1 MASAES
7 EGIFSRIGTVIT
19 KTRNFVLNTLFLI
32 ILIAIIGSFFTST
45 GSAPIPEK
53 GALVIDPRGILVE
66 ERTFSNPLDNLWNL
80 NYDILEAEL
89 GEITR
94 AIELAE
100 NDSQIEMIILDLEG
114 LGNISLAQGDRIV
127 DALLQFKNSEKK
139 IVSYANSYLQSH
151 YYVSS
156 VADELYLNP
165 MGSLVIDGFGGSNLY
180 FKDFLDRYGFEAHVY
195 RVGDYKEAVEPFIRN
210 DMSEES
216 KEVNMRMLEKLWAGF
231 SEKIEIHRKLDS
243 GSINRYGVGF
253 AEELKKTKGDFARAA
268 IENNLVDEL
277 LTWDQARVRFGDRV
291 GFQEDESINSIDY
304 QSYLSS
310 QGPDISFST
319 DKVAVIN
326 IQGPIFL
333 SSEGMGA
340 TSADTAIQLI
350 REARRSEE
358 VVAIVVRVDSPGGSA
373 FASEM
378 IRLELELAQI
388 DGIPVVASFASVA
401 ASGGYWLSATS
412 DYIFTEP
419 NTVTGSIGVFS
430 VLFTAEKAASNIG
443 IQTDGVATTPF
454 SQVDP
459 FTKPNPQLSEA
470 LQLSVEHG
478 YNQFIELVA
487 RGRGLERDQVEP
499 IAQGKVWLGTEAVEN
514 GLANSSGSLSE
525 ALNKAA
531 ELAQSEDWS
540 PLFMKKPVD
549 PRDAFLAELLKTAN
563 VGSIVPETVKNVISL
578 SELDELIYQVK
589 QSSKLQALCDVCVSG
604 LR

>member
-19 KTRNFVLNTLFLI
+19 KTRNFVLNTLFVI
-32 ILIAIIGSFFTST
+32 ILIAIIASFFTSS
-45 GSAPIPEK
+45 GSAPVPDK

-66 ERTFSNPLDNLWNL
+66 ERSFSNPLDNLWNF

-114 LGNISLAQGDRIV
+114 LGNISMAQGDRII

-139 IVSYANSYLQSH
+139 IASYANSYLQSH

-216 KEVNMRMLEKLWAGF
+216 KEVNMRMLDKLWAGF
-231 SEKIEIHRKLDS
+231 SEKIEKHRKLAS

-277 LTWDQARVRFGDRV
+277 LTWDQVRVRFGDRV

-304 QSYLSS
+304 QSYLLS
-310 QGPDISFST
+310 QGPDISFSS

-333 SSEGMGA
+333 GSEGMGA

-412 DYIFTEP
+412 DYIFAEP

-443 IQTDGVATTPF
+443 IQSDGVATTPF

-478 YNQFIELVA
+478 YNQFVELVA
-487 RGRGLERDQVEP
+487 RGRGLERDLVEP

-514 GLANSSGSLSE
+514 GLANDLGSLPE

-531 ELAQSEDWS
+531 QLAQSENWS

-549 PRDAFLAELLKTAN
+549 PRDAFLAELLKSAR
-563 VGSIVPETVKNVISL
+563 VGSIVPETVKNIVNL
-578 SELDELIYQVK
+578 SELDELMYQVK

>member
-19 KTRNFVLNTLFLI
+19 KTRNFVLNTLFVI
-32 ILIAIIGSFFTST
+32 ILIAIIASFFTSS
-45 GSAPIPEK
+45 GSAPVPDK

-66 ERTFSNPLDNLWNL
+66 ERTFSNPLDNLWNF

-114 LGNISLAQGDRIV
+114 LGNISLAQGDRIIE
-127 DALLQFKNSEKK
+127 ALLQFKNSEKK
-139 IVSYANSYLQSH
+139 IASYANSYLQSH

-216 KEVNMRMLEKLWAGF
+216 KEVNMRMLDKLWAGF
-231 SEKIEIHRKLDS
+231 SEKIEKHRKLES

-291 GFQEDESINSIDY
+291 GFQEDESINRIDY
-304 QSYLSS
+304 QSYLLS
-310 QGPDISFST
+310 QGPDISFSS

-333 SSEGMGA
+333 GSEGMGA

-412 DYIFTEP
+412 DYIFAEP

-478 YNQFIELVA
+478 YNQFVELVA
-487 RGRGLERDQVEP
+487 RGRGLERDLVEP

-514 GLANSSGSLSE
+514 GLANDLGSLPE

-531 ELAQSEDWS
+531 QLAQSENWS

-549 PRDAFLAELLKTAN
+549 PRDAFLAELLKTAR

>member
-19 KTRNFVLNTLFLI
+19 KTRNFVLNTLFVI
-32 ILIAIIGSFFTST
+32 ILIAIIASFFTSS
-45 GSAPIPEK
+45 GSAPVPDK

-66 ERTFSNPLDNLWNL
+66 ERTFSNPLDNLWNF

-114 LGNISLAQGDRIV
+114 LGNISLAQGDRII
-127 DALLQFKNSEKK
+127 DALLQFKNSEKT
-139 IVSYANSYLQSH
+139 IASYANSYLQSH

-216 KEVNMRMLEKLWAGF
+216 KEVNMRMLDKLWAGF
-231 SEKIEIHRKLDS
+231 SEKIEKHRKLAS

-277 LTWDQARVRFGDRV
+277 LTWDQVRVRFGDRV

-304 QSYLSS
+304 QSYLLS
-310 QGPDISFST
+310 QGPDISFSS

-333 SSEGMGA
+333 GSEGMGA

-358 VVAIVVRVDSPGGSA
+358 VVAIVIRVDSPGGSA

-412 DYIFTEP
+412 DYIFAEP

-430 VLFTAEKAASNIG
+430 VLFTAEKAASNVG

-478 YNQFIELVA
+478 YNQFVELVA
-487 RGRGLERDQVEP
+487 RGRGLGRDLVEP

-514 GLANSSGSLSE
+514 GLANDLGSLPE

-531 ELAQSEDWS
+531 ELAQSENWS

-549 PRDAFLAELLKTAN
+549 PRDAFLAELLKTAR
-563 VGSIVPETVKNVISL
+563 VGSIVPETVKNIISL

>member
-19 KTRNFVLNTLFLI
+19 KTRNFVLNTLFVI
-32 ILIAIIGSFFTST
+32 ILIAIIASFFTSS
-45 GSAPIPEK
+45 GSAPVPDK

-66 ERTFSNPLDNLWNL
+66 ERTFSNPLDNLWNF

-114 LGNISLAQGDRIV
+114 LGNISLAQGDRII
-127 DALLQFKNSEKK
+127 DALLKFKNSEKK
-139 IVSYANSYLQSH
+139 IASYANSYLQSH

-210 DMSEES
+210 DMSDES
-216 KEVNMRMLEKLWAGF
+216 KEVNMRMLDKLWAGF
-231 SEKIEIHRKLDS
+231 SEKIEKHRKLAS

-277 LTWDQARVRFGDRV
+277 LTWDQVRVRFGDRV

-304 QSYLSS
+304 QSYLLS
-310 QGPDISFST
+310 QGPDISFSS

-333 SSEGMGA
+333 GSEGMGA

-412 DYIFTEP
+412 DYIFAEP

-478 YNQFIELVA
+478 YNQFVELVA
-487 RGRGLERDQVEP
+487 RGRGLERDLVEP

-514 GLANSSGSLSE
+514 GLANDLGSLPE

-531 ELAQSEDWS
+531 QLAQSENWS

-549 PRDAFLAELLKTAN
+549 PRDAFLAELLKTAK

-578 SELDELIYQVK
+578 SELNELIYQVK
-589 QSSKLQALCDVCVSG
+589 QSSRLQALCDVCVSG

>member
-19 KTRNFVLNTLFLI
+19 KTRNFVLNTLFVI
-32 ILIAIIGSFFTST
+32 ILIAIIASFFTSS
-45 GSAPIPEK
+45 GSAPVPDK

-66 ERTFSNPLDNLWNL
+66 ERTFSNPLDNLWNF

-114 LGNISLAQGDRIV
+114 LGNISLAQGDRII

-139 IVSYANSYLQSH
+139 IASYANSYLQSH

-216 KEVNMRMLEKLWAGF
+216 KEVNMRMLDKLWAGF
-231 SEKIEIHRKLDS
+231 SEKIEKHRKLES

-291 GFQEDESINSIDY
+291 GFQEDESINRIDY
-304 QSYLSS
+304 QSYLLS
-310 QGPDISFST
+310 QGPDISFSS

-333 SSEGMGA
+333 GSEGMGA

-412 DYIFTEP
+412 DYIFAEP

-443 IQTDGVATTPF
+443 IQTDGDATTPF

-478 YNQFIELVA
+478 YNQFVELVA
-487 RGRGLERDQVEP
+487 RGRGLERDLVEP

-514 GLANSSGSLSE
+514 GLANDLGSLPE

-531 ELAQSEDWS
+531 QLAQSENWS

-549 PRDAFLAELLKTAN
+549 PRDAFLAELLKTAR
-563 VGSIVPETVKNVISL
+563 VGSIVPETVKNIVSL

-589 QSSKLQALCDVCVSG
+589 QSSRLQALCDVCVSG

>member
-19 KTRNFVLNTLFLI
+19 KTRNFVLNTLFVI
-32 ILIAIIGSFFTST
+32 ILIAIIASFFTSS
-45 GSAPIPEK
+45 GSAPVPDK

-66 ERTFSNPLDNLWNL
+66 ERTFSNPLDNLWNF

-114 LGNISLAQGDRIV
+114 LGNISLAQGDRII

-139 IVSYANSYLQSH
+139 IASYANSYLQSH

-216 KEVNMRMLEKLWAGF
+216 KEVNMRMLDKLWAGF
-231 SEKIEIHRKLDS
+231 SEKIEKHRKLES

-253 AEELKKTKGDFARAA
+253 AEELKKTRGDFARAA

-304 QSYLSS
+304 QSYLLS
-310 QGPDISFST
+310 QGPDISFSS

-333 SSEGMGA
+333 GSEGMGA

-412 DYIFTEP
+412 DYIFAEP

-443 IQTDGVATTPF
+443 IQTDGIATTPF

-478 YNQFIELVA
+478 YNQFVELVA
-487 RGRGLERDQVEP
+487 RGRGLGRDLVEP

-514 GLANSSGSLSE
+514 GLANDLGSLPE

-531 ELAQSEDWS
+531 ELAQSENWS

-549 PRDAFLAELLKTAN
+549 PRDAFLAELLKTAR

>member
-19 KTRNFVLNTLFLI
+19 KTRNFVLNTLFVI
-32 ILIAIIGSFFTST
+32 ILIAIIASFFTSS
-45 GSAPIPEK
+45 GSAPVPDK

-66 ERTFSNPLDNLWNL
+66 ERTFSNPLDNLWNF

-114 LGNISLAQGDRIV
+114 LGNISLAQGDRII

-139 IVSYANSYLQSH
+139 IASYANSYLQSH

-216 KEVNMRMLEKLWAGF
+216 KEVNMRMLDKLWAGF
-231 SEKIEIHRKLDS
+231 SEKIEKHRKLES

-304 QSYLSS
+304 QSYLLS
-310 QGPDISFST
+310 QGPDISFSS

-333 SSEGMGA
+333 GSEGMGA

-412 DYIFTEP
+412 DYIFAEP

-478 YNQFIELVA
+478 YNQFVELVA
-487 RGRGLERDQVEP
+487 RGRGLERDLVEP

-514 GLANSSGSLSE
+514 GLANDLGSLPE

-531 ELAQSEDWS
+531 QLAQSENWS

-549 PRDAFLAELLKTAN
+549 PRDAFLAELLKTAR
-563 VGSIVPETVKNVISL
+563 VGSIVPETVKNIVSL

-589 QSSKLQALCDVCVSG
+589 QSSRLQALCDVCVSG

>member
-19 KTRNFVLNTLFLI
+19 KTRNFVLNTLFVI
-32 ILIAIIGSFFTST
+32 ILIAIIASFFTSS
-45 GSAPIPEK
+45 GSAPVPDK

-66 ERTFSNPLDNLWNL
+66 ERTFSNPLDDLWNF

-114 LGNISLAQGDRIV
+114 LGNISLAQGDRII
-127 DALLQFKNSEKK
+127 DALLKFKSSEKK
-139 IVSYANSYLQSH
+139 IASYANSYLQSH

-216 KEVNMRMLEKLWAGF
+216 KEVNMRMLDKLWAGF
-231 SEKIEIHRKLDS
+231 SEKIEKHRKLAP

-277 LTWDQARVRFGDRV
+277 LTWDQVRVRFGDRV

-304 QSYLSS
+304 QSYLLS
-310 QGPDISFST
+310 QGPDISFSS

-333 SSEGMGA
+333 GSEGMGA

-412 DYIFTEP
+412 DYIFAEP

-430 VLFTAEKAASNIG
+430 VLFTAEKAASNVG

-470 LQLSVEHG
+470 LQLGVEHG
-478 YNQFIELVA
+478 YNQFVELVA
-487 RGRGLERDQVEP
+487 RGRGLERDLVEP

-514 GLANSSGSLSE
+514 GLANELGSLPE

-531 ELAQSEDWS
+531 QLAQSENWS

-549 PRDAFLAELLKTAN
+549 PRDAFLAELLKTAR
-563 VGSIVPETVKNVISL
+563 VGSIVPETVKNIISL

>member
-19 KTRNFVLNTLFLI
+19 KTRNFVLNTLFVI
-32 ILIAIIGSFFTST
+32 ILIAIIASFFTSS
-45 GSAPIPEK
+45 GSAPVPDK

-66 ERTFSNPLDNLWNL
+66 ERTFSNPLDDLWNF

-114 LGNISLAQGDRIV
+114 LGNISLAQGDRII
-127 DALLQFKNSEKK
+127 DALLKFKSSEKK
-139 IVSYANSYLQSH
+139 IASYANSYLQSH

-216 KEVNMRMLEKLWAGF
+216 KEVNMRMLDKLWAGF
-231 SEKIEIHRKLDS
+231 SEKIEKHRKLAP

-277 LTWDQARVRFGDRV
+277 LTWDQVRVRFGDRV

-304 QSYLSS
+304 QSYLLS
-310 QGPDISFST
+310 QGPDISFSS

-333 SSEGMGA
+333 GSEGMGA

-412 DYIFTEP
+412 DYIFAEP

-430 VLFTAEKAASNIG
+430 VLFTAEKAASNVG

-478 YNQFIELVA
+478 YNQFVELVA
-487 RGRGLERDQVEP
+487 RGRGLERDLVEP

-514 GLANSSGSLSE
+514 GLANELGSLPE

-531 ELAQSEDWS
+531 QLAQSENWS

-549 PRDAFLAELLKTAN
+549 PRDAFLAELLKTAR
-563 VGSIVPETVKNVISL
+563 VGSIVPETVKNIISL

>member
-45 GSAPIPEK
+45 GSAPIPER

-243 GSINRYGVGF
+243 GSINRYGVSF

-268 IENNLVDEL
+268 IENHLVDEL

-310 QGPDISFST
+310 QGPDISFSS
-319 DKVAVIN
+319 DKIAVIN

-459 FTKPNPQLSEA
+459 FTKPNSQLSEA

-487 RGRGLERDQVEP
+487 RGRGLERDQVEQ

-578 SELDELIYQVK
+578 SEIDELIFHVT

>member
-19 KTRNFVLNTLFLI
+19 KTRNFVLNTLFVI
-32 ILIAIIGSFFTST
+32 ILIAIIASFFTSS
-45 GSAPIPEK
+45 GSAPVPDK

-66 ERTFSNPLDNLWNL
+66 ERTFSNPLDDLWNF
-80 NYDILEAEL
+80 NYDILEAKL

-114 LGNISLAQGDRIV
+114 LGNISLAQGDRII

-139 IVSYANSYLQSH
+139 IASYANSYLQSH

-210 DMSEES
+210 DMSDES
-216 KEVNMRMLEKLWAGF
+216 KEVNMRMLDKLWAGF
-231 SEKIEIHRKLDS
+231 SEKIEKHRKLAP

-253 AEELKKTKGDFARAA
+253 AKELKKTKGDFARAA

-277 LTWDQARVRFGDRV
+277 LTWDQVRVRFGDRV

-304 QSYLSS
+304 QSYLLS
-310 QGPDISFST
+310 QGPDISFSS

-333 SSEGMGA
+333 GSEGMGA

-412 DYIFTEP
+412 NYIFAEP

-478 YNQFIELVA
+478 YNQFVELVA
-487 RGRGLERDQVEP
+487 RGRGLERDLVEP

-514 GLANSSGSLSE
+514 GLANDLGSLPE

-531 ELAQSEDWS
+531 QLAQSENWS

-549 PRDAFLAELLKTAN
+549 PRDAFLAELLKTAR
-563 VGSIVPETVKNVISL
+563 VGSIVPETVKNIVSL

-589 QSSKLQALCDVCVSG
+589 QSSRLQALCDVCVSG

>member
-19 KTRNFVLNTLFLI
+19 KTRNFVLNTLFVI
-32 ILIAIIGSFFTST
+32 ILIAIIASFFTSS
-45 GSAPIPEK
+45 GSAPVPDK

-66 ERTFSNPLDNLWNL
+66 ERTFSNPLDDLWNF

-114 LGNISLAQGDRIV
+114 LGNISLAQGDRII
-127 DALLQFKNSEKK
+127 DALLQFKSSEKK
-139 IVSYANSYLQSH
+139 IASYANSYLQSH

-216 KEVNMRMLEKLWAGF
+216 KEVNMRMLDKLWAGF
-231 SEKIEIHRKLDS
+231 SEKIEKHRKLES

-291 GFQEDESINSIDY
+291 GFQEDESINRIDY
-304 QSYLSS
+304 QSYLLS
-310 QGPDISFST
+310 QGPDISFSS

-333 SSEGMGA
+333 GSEGMGA

-412 DYIFTEP
+412 DYIFAEP

-478 YNQFIELVA
+478 YNQFVELVA
-487 RGRGLERDQVEP
+487 RGRGLERDFVEP

-514 GLANSSGSLSE
+514 GLANDLGSLPE

-531 ELAQSEDWS
+531 ELAQSENWS

-549 PRDAFLAELLKTAN
+549 PRDAFLAELLKTAR
-563 VGSIVPETVKNVISL
+563 VGSIVPETVRNIVSL

>member
-19 KTRNFVLNTLFLI
+19 KTRNFVLNTLFVI
-32 ILIAIIGSFFTST
+32 ILIAIIASFFTSS
-45 GSAPIPEK
+45 GSAPIPDK

-66 ERTFSNPLDNLWNL
+66 ERTFSNPLDNLWNF

-114 LGNISLAQGDRIV
+114 LGNISLAQGDRII
-127 DALLQFKNSEKK
+127 DALLQFKNSEKT
-139 IVSYANSYLQSH
+139 IASYANSYLQSH

-216 KEVNMRMLEKLWAGF
+216 KEVNMRMLDKLWAGF
-231 SEKIEIHRKLDS
+231 SEKIEKHRKLES

-304 QSYLSS
+304 QSYLLS
-310 QGPDISFST
+310 QGPDISFSS

-333 SSEGMGA
+333 GSEGMGA

-412 DYIFTEP
+412 DYIFAEP

-478 YNQFIELVA
+478 YNQFVELVA
-487 RGRGLERDQVEP
+487 RGRGLERDLVEP

-514 GLANSSGSLSE
+514 GLANDLGSLPE

-531 ELAQSEDWS
+531 QLAQSENWS

-549 PRDAFLAELLKTAN
+549 PRDAFLAELLKTAR
-563 VGSIVPETVKNVISL
+563 VGSIVPETVKNIVSL

-589 QSSKLQALCDVCVSG
+589 QSSRLQALCDVCVSG

>member
-19 KTRNFVLNTLFLI
+19 KTRNFVLNTLFVI
-32 ILIAIIGSFFTST
+32 ILIAIIASFFTSS
-45 GSAPIPEK
+45 GSAPVPDK

-66 ERTFSNPLDNLWNL
+66 ERTFSNPLDNLWNF

-114 LGNISLAQGDRIV
+114 LGNISLAQGDRII

-139 IVSYANSYLQSH
+139 IASYANSYLQSH

-216 KEVNMRMLEKLWAGF
+216 KEVNMRMLDKLWAGF
-231 SEKIEIHRKLDS
+231 SEKIEKHRKLAS

-304 QSYLSS
+304 QSYLLS
-310 QGPDISFST
+310 QGPDISFSS

-333 SSEGMGA
+333 GSEGMGA

-412 DYIFTEP
+412 DYIFAEP

-430 VLFTAEKAASNIG
+430 VLFTEEKAASNIG

-478 YNQFIELVA
+478 YNQFVELVA
-487 RGRGLERDQVEP
+487 RGRGLERDFVEP

-514 GLANSSGSLSE
+514 GLANDLGSLPE

-531 ELAQSEDWS
+531 QLAQSENWS

-549 PRDAFLAELLKTAN
+549 PRDAFLAELLKTAR

-589 QSSKLQALCDVCVSG
+589 QSSRLQALCDVCVSG

>member
-19 KTRNFVLNTLFLI
+19 KTRNFVLNTLFVI
-32 ILIAIIGSFFTST
+32 ILIAIIASFFTSS
-45 GSAPIPEK
+45 GSAPVPDK

-66 ERTFSNPLDNLWNL
+66 ERTFSNPLDNLWNF
-80 NYDILEAEL
+80 NYDIPEVEL

-114 LGNISLAQGDRIV
+114 LGNISLAQGDRII

-139 IVSYANSYLQSH
+139 IASYANSYLQSH

-216 KEVNMRMLEKLWAGF
+216 KEVNMRMLDKLWAGF
-231 SEKIEIHRKLDS
+231 SEKIEKHRKLAS

-277 LTWDQARVRFGDRV
+277 LTWDQVRVRFGDRV

-304 QSYLSS
+304 QSYLLS
-310 QGPDISFST
+310 QGPDISFSS

-333 SSEGMGA
+333 GSEGMGA

-412 DYIFTEP
+412 DYIFAEP

-443 IQTDGVATTPF
+443 IQADGVATTPF

-478 YNQFIELVA
+478 YNQFVELVA
-487 RGRGLERDQVEP
+487 RGRGLERDFVEP

-514 GLANSSGSLSE
+514 GLANDLGSLPE

-531 ELAQSEDWS
+531 QLTQSENWS

-549 PRDAFLAELLKTAN
+549 PRDAFLAELLKTAR
-563 VGSIVPETVKNVISL
+563 VGSIVPETVKNIVSL

-589 QSSKLQALCDVCVSG
+589 QSSRLQALCDVCVSG

>member
-19 KTRNFVLNTLFLI
+19 KTRNFVLNTLFVI
-32 ILIAIIGSFFTST
+32 ILIAIIASFFTSS
-45 GSAPIPEK
+45 GSAPVPDK

-66 ERTFSNPLDNLWNL
+66 ERTFSNPLDDLWNF

-114 LGNISLAQGDRIV
+114 LGNISLAQGDRII
-127 DALLQFKNSEKK
+127 DALLKFKSSEKK
-139 IVSYANSYLQSH
+139 IASYANSYLQSH

-216 KEVNMRMLEKLWAGF
+216 KEVNMRMLDKLWAGF
-231 SEKIEIHRKLDS
+231 SEKIEKHRKLAS

-277 LTWDQARVRFGDRV
+277 LTWDQVRVRFGDRV

-304 QSYLSS
+304 QSYLLS
-310 QGPDISFST
+310 QGPDISFSS

-333 SSEGMGA
+333 GSEGMGA

-358 VVAIVVRVDSPGGSA
+358 VVAIVIRVDSPGGSA

-412 DYIFTEP
+412 DYIFAEP

-470 LQLSVEHG
+470 LQLGVEHG
-478 YNQFIELVA
+478 YNQFVELVA
-487 RGRGLERDQVEP
+487 RGRGLERDLVEP

-514 GLANSSGSLSE
+514 GLANELGSLPE

-531 ELAQSEDWS
+531 QLAQSENWS

-549 PRDAFLAELLKTAN
+549 PRDAFLAELLKTAR
-563 VGSIVPETVKNVISL
+563 VGSIVPETVKNIISL

>member
-19 KTRNFVLNTLFLI
+19 KTRNFVLNTLFVI
-32 ILIAIIGSFFTST
+32 ILIAIIASFFTSS
-45 GSAPIPEK
+45 GSAPVPDK

-66 ERTFSNPLDNLWNL
+66 ERTFSNPLDNLWNF

-114 LGNISLAQGDRIV
+114 LGNISLAQGDRII
-127 DALLQFKNSEKK
+127 DALLQFKNSEKT
-139 IVSYANSYLQSH
+139 IASYANSYLQSH

-216 KEVNMRMLEKLWAGF
+216 KEVNMRMLDKLWAGF
-231 SEKIEIHRKLDS
+231 SEKIEKHRKLAS

-277 LTWDQARVRFGDRV
+277 LTWDQVRVRFGDRV

-304 QSYLSS
+304 QSYLLS
-310 QGPDISFST
+310 QGPDISFSS

-333 SSEGMGA
+333 GSEGMGA

-358 VVAIVVRVDSPGGSA
+358 VVAIVIRVDSPGGSA

-412 DYIFTEP
+412 DYIFAEP

-478 YNQFIELVA
+478 YNQFVELVA
-487 RGRGLERDQVEP
+487 RGRGLERDFVEP

-514 GLANSSGSLSE
+514 GLANDLGSLPE

-531 ELAQSEDWS
+531 QLAQSENWS

-549 PRDAFLAELLKTAN
+549 PRDAFLAELLKTAR
-563 VGSIVPETVKNVISL
+563 VGSIVPETVKNIVNL

-589 QSSKLQALCDVCVSG
+589 QSSRLQALCDVCVSG

>member
-19 KTRNFVLNTLFLI
+19 KTRNFVLNTLFVI
-32 ILIAIIGSFFTST
+32 ILIAIIASFFTSS
-45 GSAPIPEK
+45 GSAPVPDK

-66 ERTFSNPLDNLWNL
+66 ERTFSNPLDNLWNF

-114 LGNISLAQGDRIV
+114 LGNISLAQGDRII
-127 DALLQFKNSEKK
+127 DALLQFKNSEKT

-216 KEVNMRMLEKLWAGF
+216 KEVNMRMLDKLWAGF
-231 SEKIEIHRKLDS
+231 SEKIEKHRKLES
-243 GSINRYGVGF
+243 GSIKRYGVGF
-253 AEELKKTKGDFARAA
+253 SEELKKTKGDFARAA

-304 QSYLSS
+304 QSYLLS
-310 QGPDISFST
+310 QGPDISFSS

-333 SSEGMGA
+333 GSEGMGA

-412 DYIFTEP
+412 DYIFAEP

-478 YNQFIELVA
+478 YNQFVELVA
-487 RGRGLERDQVEP
+487 RGRGLGRDLVEP

-514 GLANSSGSLSE
+514 GLANDLGSLPE

-531 ELAQSEDWS
+531 ELAQSENWS

-549 PRDAFLAELLKTAN
+549 PRDAFLAELLKTAR

>member
-19 KTRNFVLNTLFLI
+19 KTRNFVLNTLFVI
-32 ILIAIIGSFFTST
+32 ILIAIIASFFTSS
-45 GSAPIPEK
+45 GSAPVPDK

-66 ERTFSNPLDNLWNL
+66 ERTFSNPLDNLWNF

-114 LGNISLAQGDRIV
+114 LGNISLAQGDRII
-127 DALLQFKNSEKK
+127 DALLKFKNSEKK
-139 IVSYANSYLQSH
+139 IASYANSYLQSH

-216 KEVNMRMLEKLWAGF
+216 KEVNMRMLDKLWAGF
-231 SEKIEIHRKLDS
+231 SEKIEKHRKLES
-243 GSINRYGVGF
+243 GAINRYGVGF
-253 AEELKKTKGDFARAA
+253 ADELKKTKGDFARAA

-304 QSYLSS
+304 QSYLLS
-310 QGPDISFST
+310 QGPDISFSS

-333 SSEGMGA
+333 GSEGMGA

-412 DYIFTEP
+412 DYIFAEP

-459 FTKPNPQLSEA
+459 FTKPNPQLGEA

-478 YNQFIELVA
+478 YNQFVELVA
-487 RGRGLERDQVEP
+487 RGRGLGRDLVEP

-514 GLANSSGSLSE
+514 GLANDLGSLPE

-531 ELAQSEDWS
+531 ELAQSENWS

-549 PRDAFLAELLKTAN
+549 PRDAFLAELLKTAR

-578 SELDELIYQVK
+578 SELDELVYQVK

>member
-19 KTRNFVLNTLFLI
+19 KTRNFVLNTLFVI
-32 ILIAIIGSFFTST
+32 ILIAIIASFFTSS
-45 GSAPIPEK
+45 GSAPVPDK

-66 ERTFSNPLDNLWNL
+66 ERTFSNPLDDLWNF

-114 LGNISLAQGDRIV
+114 LGNISLAQGDRII
-127 DALLQFKNSEKK
+127 DALLKFKSSEKK
-139 IVSYANSYLQSH
+139 IASYANSYLQSH

-216 KEVNMRMLEKLWAGF
+216 KEVNMRMLDKLWAGF
-231 SEKIEIHRKLDS
+231 SEKIEKHRKLAS

-277 LTWDQARVRFGDRV
+277 LTWDQVRVRFGDRV

-304 QSYLSS
+304 QSYLLS
-310 QGPDISFST
+310 QGPDISFSS

-333 SSEGMGA
+333 GSEGMGA

-412 DYIFTEP
+412 DYIFAEP

-478 YNQFIELVA
+478 YNQFVELVA
-487 RGRGLERDQVEP
+487 RGRGLERDLVEP

-514 GLANSSGSLSE
+514 GLANDLGSLPE

-531 ELAQSEDWS
+531 ELAQSENWS

-549 PRDAFLAELLKTAN
+549 PRDAFLAELLKTAR
-563 VGSIVPETVKNVISL
+563 VGSIVPETVKNIISL

>member
-45 GSAPIPEK
+45 GSAPIPER

-66 ERTFSNPLDNLWNL
+66 ERTFSNPLDNLWNF

-114 LGNISLAQGDRIV
+114 LGNISLAQGDRII

-139 IVSYANSYLQSH
+139 IASYANSYLQSH

-216 KEVNMRMLEKLWAGF
+216 KEVNMRMLDKLWAGF
-231 SEKIEIHRKLDS
+231 SEKIEKHRKLAS

-253 AEELKKTKGDFARAA
+253 AEEHKKTKGDFARAA

-304 QSYLSS
+304 QSYLLS
-310 QGPDISFST
+310 QGPDISFSS

-333 SSEGMGA
+333 GSEGMGA

-412 DYIFTEP
+412 DYIFAEP

-478 YNQFIELVA
+478 YNQFVELVA
-487 RGRGLERDQVEP
+487 RGRGLERDLVEP

-514 GLANSSGSLSE
+514 GLANDLGSLPE

-531 ELAQSEDWS
+531 QLAQSGNWS

-549 PRDAFLAELLKTAN
+549 PRDAFLAELLKSAR
-563 VGSIVPETVKNVISL
+563 VGSIVPETVKNIVNL
-578 SELDELIYQVK
+578 SELDELMYQVT

>member
-19 KTRNFVLNTLFLI
+19 KTRNFVLNTLFVI
-32 ILIAIIGSFFTST
+32 ILIAIIASFFTSS
-45 GSAPIPEK
+45 GSAPIPDK

-66 ERTFSNPLDNLWNL
+66 ERTFSNPLDNLWNF

-114 LGNISLAQGDRIV
+114 LGNISLAQGDRII
-127 DALLQFKNSEKK
+127 DALLQFKSSEKK
-139 IVSYANSYLQSH
+139 IASYANSYLQSH

-216 KEVNMRMLEKLWAGF
+216 KEVNMRMLDKLWSGF
-231 SEKIEIHRKLDS
+231 SEKIEKYRKLES

-253 AEELKKTKGDFARAA
+253 ADELKKTRGDFARAA

-304 QSYLSS
+304 QSYLLS
-310 QGPDISFST
+310 QGPDISFSS

-333 SSEGMGA
+333 GSEGMGA

-412 DYIFTEP
+412 DYIFAEP

-430 VLFTAEKAASNIG
+430 VLFTAEKAASNVG

-487 RGRGLERDQVEP
+487 RGRGLERDLVEP
-499 IAQGKVWLGTEAVEN
+499 IAEGKVWLGTEAVGN
-514 GLANSSGSLSE
+514 GLANDLGSLPE

-531 ELAQSEDWS
+531 ELAQSENWS

-549 PRDAFLAELLKTAN
+549 PRDAFLAELLKTAR
-563 VGSIVPETVKNVISL
+563 VGSIVPETVQNIVSL

>member
-210 DMSEES
+210 DMSKES

-578 SELDELIYQVK
+578 SEIDELIYQVT

>member
-19 KTRNFVLNTLFLI
+19 KTRNFVLNTLFVI
-32 ILIAIIGSFFTST
+32 ILIAIIASFFTSS
-45 GSAPIPEK
+45 GSAPVPDK

-114 LGNISLAQGDRIV
+114 LGNISLAQGDRII
-127 DALLQFKNSEKK
+127 DALLQFKNSEKT
-139 IVSYANSYLQSH
+139 IASYANSYLQSH

-216 KEVNMRMLEKLWAGF
+216 KEVNMRMLDKLWAGF
-231 SEKIEIHRKLDS
+231 SEKIEKHRKLES

-304 QSYLSS
+304 QSYLLS
-310 QGPDISFST
+310 QGPDISFSS

-333 SSEGMGA
+333 GSEGMGA

-412 DYIFTEP
+412 DYIFAEP

-478 YNQFIELVA
+478 YNQFVELVA
-487 RGRGLERDQVEP
+487 RGRGLERDLVEP

-514 GLANSSGSLSE
+514 GLANDLGSLPE

-531 ELAQSEDWS
+531 ELAQSENWS

-549 PRDAFLAELLKTAN
+549 PRDAFLAELLKTAK
-563 VGSIVPETVKNVISL
+563 VGSIVPETVKNVISI

-589 QSSKLQALCDVCVSG
+589 QGSRLQALCDVCVSG

>member
-19 KTRNFVLNTLFLI
+19 KTRNFVLNTLFVI
-32 ILIAIIGSFFTST
+32 ILIAIIASFFTSS
-45 GSAPIPEK
+45 GSAPVPDK

-66 ERTFSNPLDNLWNL
+66 ERTFSNPLDNLWNF

-114 LGNISLAQGDRIV
+114 LGNISLAQGDRII
-127 DALLQFKNSEKK
+127 DALLQFKNSEKT
-139 IVSYANSYLQSH
+139 IASYANSYLQSH

-216 KEVNMRMLEKLWAGF
+216 KEVNKRMLDKLWAGF
-231 SEKIEIHRKLDS
+231 SEKIEKHRKLES

-304 QSYLSS
+304 QSYLLS
-310 QGPDISFST
+310 QGPDISFSS

-333 SSEGMGA
+333 GSEGMGA

-412 DYIFTEP
+412 DYIFAEP

-478 YNQFIELVA
+478 YNQFVELVA
-487 RGRGLERDQVEP
+487 RGRGLERDLVEP

-514 GLANSSGSLSE
+514 GLANDLGSLPE

-531 ELAQSEDWS
+531 ELAQSENWS

-549 PRDAFLAELLKTAN
+549 PRDAFLAELLKTAR
-563 VGSIVPETVKNVISL
+563 VGSIVPETVKNIVSL

>member
-1 MASAES
+1 
-7 EGIFSRIGTVIT
+7 
-19 KTRNFVLNTLFLI
+19 
-32 ILIAIIGSFFTST
+32 
-45 GSAPIPEK
+45 
-53 GALVIDPRGILVE
+53 
-66 ERTFSNPLDNLWNL
+66 
-80 NYDILEAEL
+80 
-89 GEITR
+89 
-94 AIELAE
+94 
-100 NDSQIEMIILDLEG
+100 
-114 LGNISLAQGDRIV
+114 
-127 DALLQFKNSEKK
+127 
-139 IVSYANSYLQSH
+139 
-151 YYVSS
+151 
-156 VADELYLNP
+156 

-216 KEVNMRMLEKLWAGF
+216 KEVNMRMLDKLWAGF
-231 SEKIEIHRKLDS
+231 SEKIEKHRKLAS

-304 QSYLSS
+304 QSYLLS
-310 QGPDISFST
+310 QGPDISFSS

-333 SSEGMGA
+333 GSEGMGA

-412 DYIFTEP
+412 DYIFAEP

-454 SQVDP
+454 SQVDL

-478 YNQFIELVA
+478 YNQFVELVA
-487 RGRGLERDQVEP
+487 RGRGLGRDLVEP

-514 GLANSSGSLSE
+514 GLANDLGSLPE

-531 ELAQSEDWS
+531 QLAQSENWS

-549 PRDAFLAELLKTAN
+549 PRDAFLAELLKTAR
-563 VGSIVPETVKNVISL
+563 VGSIVPETVKNIVSL

-589 QSSKLQALCDVCVSG
+589 QSSRLQALCDVCVSG

>member
-1 MASAES
+1 M
-7 EGIFSRIGTVIT
+7 
-19 KTRNFVLNTLFLI
+19 I
-32 ILIAIIGSFFTST
+32 ILIAIIASFFTSS
-45 GSAPIPEK
+45 GSAPVPDK

-66 ERTFSNPLDNLWNL
+66 ERTFSNPLDNLWNF

-100 NDSQIEMIILDLEG
+100 NDSQIEMIILDLRVLVIFPWPGAIE
-114 LGNISLAQGDRIV
+114 
-127 DALLQFKNSEKK
+127 LLTLFYNLRTRKRRS
-139 IVSYANSYLQSH
+139 SYANGYMQSH

-216 KEVNMRMLEKLWAGF
+216 KTVNMRMLDKLWAGF
-231 SEKIEIHRKLDS
+231 AEKIEKHRKLES

-253 AEELKKTKGDFARAA
+253 AKLKKTKGDFARAA

-277 LTWDQARVRFGDRV
+277 LTWDQARVRFGERV
-291 GFQEDESINSIDY
+291 GFQEDETINSIDY
-304 QSYLSS
+304 QSYLLS
-310 QGPDISFST
+310 QGPDISFSS

-333 SSEGMGA
+333 GSEGMGA

-358 VVAIVVRVDSPGGSA
+358 VVAIVVSGLSRRSA

-388 DGIPVVASFASVA
+388 DGIPVVGFLCQRGCIWGLLAI
-401 ASGGYWLSATS
+401 S
-412 DYIFTEP
+412 DFRLYF
-419 NTVTGSIGVFS
+419 
-430 VLFTAEKAASNIG
+430 
-443 IQTDGVATTPF
+443 
-454 SQVDP
+454 
-459 FTKPNPQLSEA
+459 
-470 LQLSVEHG
+470 
-478 YNQFIELVA
+478 
-487 RGRGLERDQVEP
+487 
-499 IAQGKVWLGTEAVEN
+499 
-514 GLANSSGSLSE
+514 
-525 ALNKAA
+525 
-531 ELAQSEDWS
+531 
-540 PLFMKKPVD
+540 
-549 PRDAFLAELLKTAN
+549 
-563 VGSIVPETVKNVISL
+563 
-578 SELDELIYQVK
+578 
-589 QSSKLQALCDVCVSG
+589 C
-604 LR
+604 

>member
-19 KTRNFVLNTLFLI
+19 KTRNFVLNTLFVI
-32 ILIAIIGSFFTST
+32 ILIAIIASFFTSS
-45 GSAPIPEK
+45 GSAPVPDK

-66 ERTFSNPLDNLWNL
+66 ERTFSNPLDDLWNF

-114 LGNISLAQGDRIV
+114 LGNISLAQGDRII
-127 DALLQFKNSEKK
+127 DALLKFKSSEKK
-139 IVSYANSYLQSH
+139 IASYANSYLQSH

-216 KEVNMRMLEKLWAGF
+216 KEVNMRMLDKLWAGF
-231 SEKIEIHRKLDS
+231 SEKIEKHRKLAS

-277 LTWDQARVRFGDRV
+277 LTWDQVRVRFGDRV

-304 QSYLSS
+304 QSYLLS
-310 QGPDISFST
+310 QGPDISFSS

-333 SSEGMGA
+333 GSEGMGA

-358 VVAIVVRVDSPGGSA
+358 VVAIVIRVDSPGGSA

-388 DGIPVVASFASVA
+388 DGIPVVVSFASVA

-412 DYIFTEP
+412 DYIFAEP

-430 VLFTAEKAASNIG
+430 VLFTAEKAASNVG

-470 LQLSVEHG
+470 LQLGVEHG
-478 YNQFIELVA
+478 YNQFVELVA
-487 RGRGLERDQVEP
+487 RGRGLERDLVEP

-514 GLANSSGSLSE
+514 GLANELGSLPE

-531 ELAQSEDWS
+531 QLAQSENWS

-549 PRDAFLAELLKTAN
+549 PRDAFLAELLKTAR
-563 VGSIVPETVKNVISL
+563 VGSIVPETVKNIISL

>member
-19 KTRNFVLNTLFLI
+19 KTRNFVLNTLFVI
-32 ILIAIIGSFFTST
+32 ILIAIIASFFTSS
-45 GSAPIPEK
+45 GSAPVPDK

-66 ERTFSNPLDNLWNL
+66 ERTFSNPLDNLWNF

-114 LGNISLAQGDRIV
+114 LGNISLAQGDRIIE
-127 DALLQFKNSEKK
+127 ALLQFKNSEKK
-139 IVSYANSYLQSH
+139 IASYANSYLQSH

-216 KEVNMRMLEKLWAGF
+216 KEVNMRMLDKLWTGF
-231 SEKIEIHRKLDS
+231 SEKIEKHRKLES

-291 GFQEDESINSIDY
+291 GFQEDESINRIDY
-304 QSYLSS
+304 QSYLLS
-310 QGPDISFST
+310 QVPDISFSS

-333 SSEGMGA
+333 GSEGMGA

-412 DYIFTEP
+412 DYIFAEP

-478 YNQFIELVA
+478 YNQFVELVA
-487 RGRGLERDQVEP
+487 RGRGLERDLVEP
-499 IAQGKVWLGTEAVEN
+499 IAQGKVWLGAEAVEN
-514 GLANSSGSLSE
+514 GLANDLGSLPE

-531 ELAQSEDWS
+531 ELAQSENWS

-549 PRDAFLAELLKTAN
+549 PRDAFLAELLKSAR
-563 VGSIVPETVKNVISL
+563 VGSIVPETVKNIVSL

>member
-19 KTRNFVLNTLFLI
+19 KTRNFVLNTLFVI
-32 ILIAIIGSFFTST
+32 ILIAIIASFFTSS
-45 GSAPIPEK
+45 GSAPVPDK

-66 ERTFSNPLDNLWNL
+66 ERTFSNPLDNLWNF

-114 LGNISLAQGDRIV
+114 LGNISLAQGDRII
-127 DALLQFKNSEKK
+127 DALLQFKNSEKT
-139 IVSYANSYLQSH
+139 IASYANSYLQSH

-216 KEVNMRMLEKLWAGF
+216 KEVNMRMLDKLWAGF
-231 SEKIEIHRKLDS
+231 SEKIEKHRKLAS

-277 LTWDQARVRFGDRV
+277 LTWDQVRVRFGDRV

-304 QSYLSS
+304 QSYLLS
-310 QGPDISFST
+310 QGPDISFSS

-333 SSEGMGA
+333 GSEGMGA

-358 VVAIVVRVDSPGGSA
+358 VVAIVIRVDSPGGSA

-412 DYIFTEP
+412 DYIFAEP

-430 VLFTAEKAASNIG
+430 VLFTAEKAASNVG

-478 YNQFIELVA
+478 YNQFVELVA
-487 RGRGLERDQVEP
+487 RGRGLERDFVEP

-514 GLANSSGSLSE
+514 GLANDLGSLPE

-531 ELAQSEDWS
+531 QLAQSENWS

-549 PRDAFLAELLKTAN
+549 PRDAFLAELLKTAR

>member
-319 DKVAVIN
+319 DKIAVIN

-578 SELDELIYQVK
+578 SEIDELIYQVK
-589 QSSKLQALCDVCVSG
+589 QSSKLQALCEVCVSG

>member
-216 KEVNMRMLEKLWAGF
+216 KEVNMRMLDKLWAGF
-231 SEKIEIHRKLDS
+231 SEKIEKHRKLES

-304 QSYLSS
+304 QSYLLS
-310 QGPDISFST
+310 QGPDISFSS

-333 SSEGMGA
+333 GSEGMGA

-412 DYIFTEP
+412 DYILAEP

-478 YNQFIELVA
+478 YNQFVELVA
-487 RGRGLERDQVEP
+487 RGRGLGRDLVEP

-514 GLANSSGSLSE
+514 GLANDLGSLPE

-531 ELAQSEDWS
+531 ELAQSENWS

-549 PRDAFLAELLKTAN
+549 PRDAFLAELLKTAR